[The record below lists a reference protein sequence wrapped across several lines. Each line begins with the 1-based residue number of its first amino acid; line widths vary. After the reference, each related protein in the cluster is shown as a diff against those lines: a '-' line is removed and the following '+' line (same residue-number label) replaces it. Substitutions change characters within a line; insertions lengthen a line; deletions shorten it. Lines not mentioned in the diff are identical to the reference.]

1 MDLNEIANPVDFN
14 GGPVIVDKNCRDRS
28 ACTCKSGFSVELII
42 KFVSVRVPSQEVE
55 LSNGLGEVPGQVC
68 HGGVEFVRCNPPMC
82 VDRKGD
88 PVSEV
93 GPTWEAFWSLRPT
106 MVAPSVDGRSR
117 LNDQEITIGNVEWS
131 HRAWPV
137 VVTAN
142 GVVTVTS
149 DDAGVMWDLLGDCCN
164 SNPDFGLEFLENNQR
179 IIGMIAEPHSE
190 ERSWCNLWESEWALE
205 HGVGASTKVGGKLL
219 LEVRSRDNGVKL
231 DGKHARWSFPKE
243 GDQLLGSIG
252 GGVPM
257 SVELKK
263 TQQSLEGLRS
273 RLNRR

>member
-1 MDLNEIANPVDFN
+1 MDVLLGTVRGDIEEPAHDDDGSIGEWGSEPESVNLNQVANPVDFN
-14 GGPVIVDKNCRDRS
+14 GSPVIVNKNCSDCS
-28 ACTCKSGFSVELII
+28 ACACKSGFSVELII

-68 HGGVEFVRCNPPMC
+68 HGRVELIRSNPPMC

-106 MVAPSVDGRSR
+106 MVAASVDGRSR

-164 SNPDFGLEFLENNQR
+164 SNPNFGLEFLENNQR

-205 HGVGASTKVGGKLL
+205 HGVGA
-219 LEVRSRDNGVKL
+219 
-231 DGKHARWSFPKE
+231 
-243 GDQLLGSIG
+243 
-252 GGVPM
+252 
-257 SVELKK
+257 
-263 TQQSLEGLRS
+263 
-273 RLNRR
+273 